1 MKKKIFTYSCIIA
14 FVAVILTTILMS
26 IVQYNA
32 YYSEIKKNIKS
43 EVNYIAKSMDSEKK
57 SYLESIKNVDASRIT
72 WIDTDGT
79 VLYDTNSEAETME
92 NHSGRPEVSQ
102 ALLDGSGESTRLS
115 LTIGNQTY
123 YYAIKLD
130 DGTILRISVLTNSM
144 FSSLIGSMPFVVMV
158 LIIVF
163 AIAVILADMM
173 TKKIIKPINELNL
186 DVPSSNEVYDE
197 FAPLLRRLKQQNE
210 KIEDTM
216 DELRRRQIEFSAIT
230 DNMGEG
236 FMILDSK
243 ANILSYNAS
252 ALKILDVNEDNCIH
266 KNVLSVNRS
275 IEFIEAVETASN
287 GQSVEKIFESGGRIY
302 VLMANPV
309 IVDSKIAGIV
319 FIMVDETE
327 KEEREKMRKE
337 FSANVSHELKTPLT
351 AISGYA
357 EIMKNGI
364 VKPEDMI
371 RFSEKI
377 YKEAGRLIVLVGDII
392 KISRLDERDV
402 ELEKEVV
409 DLYEVGNDVLQR
421 LSDKAMENDV
431 SVSISGSKVVYNG
444 VKQVIDE
451 MIFNLCENAIKYNKK
466 EGNVT
471 LSINRENGEAVITVS
486 DTGIGIPL
494 ADIDRV
500 FERFYR
506 VDKSHSKE
514 TGGTGLG
521 LSIVKHAAAYH
532 GGRVEMNSI
541 LNQGTNVKIFLPN
554 AI

>member
-1 MKKKIFTYSCIIA
+1 
-14 FVAVILTTILMS
+14 
-26 IVQYNA
+26 
-32 YYSEIKKNIKS
+32 
-43 EVNYIAKSMDSEKK
+43 
-57 SYLESIKNVDASRIT
+57 
-72 WIDTDGT
+72 
-79 VLYDTNSEAETME
+79 
-92 NHSGRPEVSQ
+92 
-102 ALLDGSGESTRLS
+102 
-115 LTIGNQTY
+115 
-123 YYAIKLD
+123 
-130 DGTILRISVLTNSM
+130 
-144 FSSLIGSMPFVVMV
+144 
-158 LIIVF
+158 
-163 AIAVILADMM
+163 
-173 TKKIIKPINELNL
+173 
-186 DVPSSNEVYDE
+186 
-197 FAPLLRRLKQQNE
+197 
-210 KIEDTM
+210 
-216 DELRRRQIEFSAIT
+216 
-230 DNMGEG
+230 
-236 FMILDSK
+236 
-243 ANILSYNAS
+243 
-252 ALKILDVNEDNCIH
+252 
-266 KNVLSVNRS
+266 
-275 IEFIEAVETASN
+275 
-287 GQSVEKIFESGGRIY
+287 
-302 VLMANPV
+302 MANPV

-431 SVSISGSKVVYNG
+431 SVSISGSKVMYNG